1 MALSPFLRTMWDI
14 ASLTTDTFILTVLA
28 GLACFLLV
36 AVCGAGSPMARSGF
50 LVLASLTAVF
60 LQYYF
65 IYRASI
71 TTGLAFAGATPWMYV
86 RNDCINS
93 DKGGKWTPA
102 AYKDARAKGMRDEA
116 SPPNAAGIVGCGN
129 GEGPRCTEEQ
139 PCEPCNLIANYIED
153 PKEEFYD
160 ALTVIGKPKTTGKE
174 SWRDV
179 FTKIQP
185 FNCQPVSS
193 VVWWCCGAVGGGRP
207 KCGVLEGTRGTRRD
221 AARQRGESLVG
232 I

>member
-1 MALSPFLRTMWDI
+1 MWDI

-28 GLACFLLV
+28 GLACFLVV
-36 AVCGAGSPMARSGF
+36 AVCGAGSPLARSGF

-60 LQYYF
+60 VQYYF

-86 RNDCINS
+86 RTDCINS

-102 AYKDARAKGMRDEA
+102 AYTDARAKGMRDEVRVG
-116 SPPNAAGIVGCGN
+116 AAGIVGCGN

-139 PCEPCNLIANYIED
+139 PCEPCNLIANYVED

-160 ALTVIGKPKTTGKE
+160 APTVIGKSKTTGKVE
-174 SWRDV
+174 WRDA

-193 VVWWCCGAVGGGRP
+193 VAWCGVVVWWCGWWWATEVWSVGGDTGHEA
-207 KCGVLEGTRGTRRD
+207 KCRE
-221 AARQRGESLVG
+221 AAR
-232 I
+232 